1 MIEIYLLE
9 QLSAFHKYGTLSAAA
24 EYLHLA
30 QPSLSRSMQK
40 LEYLLGV
47 KLFERTKNKVQLNET
62 GILAANYANQILD
75 NENEMIRH
83 IRIFDRSFHTISIGS
98 NAPGPLMQ
106 ILPIASACFTDMTI
120 TSNLC
125 DEETLLRGIHDDTYS
140 LIILNHAVEFEDI
153 YCTEY
158 CNEQLYLSVQHFHP
172 AASKKAIAFK
182 EMDGQSFI
190 MHSQVGLWDKLV
202 RKKMPHA
209 KFYLQNDLDAV
220 GELQRSSDL
229 PSFATD
235 ISLKMIDSR
244 NNGRIFIPFSD
255 NDAKQTYYLICLKT
269 KYNQIKTLF
278 PTVV

>member
-9 QLSAFHKYGTLSAAA
+9 QLSAFYKYGTLSAAA

-40 LEYLLGV
+40 LENLLGV

-62 GILAANYANQILD
+62 GILAAKHASQILD
-75 NENEMIRH
+75 SENEMIRH
-83 IRIFDRSFHTISIGS
+83 IKTFDRSLHTISIGS
-98 NAPGPLMQ
+98 SAPGPLMQ
-106 ILPIASACFTDMTI
+106 ILPIASARFTDMTI
-120 TSNLC
+120 TSNIC

-140 LIILNHAVEFEDI
+140 LIILNHPIDCVELYSQK
-153 YCTEY
+153 YCK
-158 CNEQLYLSVQHFHP
+158 EQLYLSIQHFHP

-190 MHSQVGLWDKLV
+190 MHSQVGLWDKIV
-202 RKKMPHA
+202 RTKMPHA

-220 GELQRSSDL
+220 GELQQSSNL

-235 ISLKMIDSR
+235 ITLKILESR
-244 NNGRIFIPFSD
+244 NNGRVFIPFSD
-255 NDAKQTYYLICLKT
+255 NDAKQTYYVICLKS
-269 KYNQIKTLF
+269 KYKQIKALF
-278 PTVV
+278 HND